1 MKQVRLAAAVCLM
14 AAVLSGSRN
23 APGALLAYEPFDYS
37 PAGAD
42 LNGRNGG
49 FGFSGPWTPGGFNA
63 SVNDNFDIASGSLS
77 FQQLLTGGNRVTSLP
92 TNAIAGLTRNLA
104 TPLGTAGE
112 TKYVSVL
119 LRPEGQ
125 VGVGAFNGFFGLT
138 LESPTEPEIYI
149 GKPGSGVLDRY
160 VVENR
165 GGEGQV
171 PSNVTPTA
179 NQTAL
184 LVLKAQFTAT
194 NDLFTLYVNP
204 TPGAAEPSSG
214 LLKNDANLGVVNGLT
229 IYSTG
234 AFSIDEIRLG
244 DTFADVTPVPEPG
257 AVTATCVLSCL
268 LLGRRGRARPLSGR

>member
-1 MKQVRLAAAVCLM
+1 MTQAKLAAVVCLVV
-14 AAVLSGSRN
+14 AVLSGSRD
-23 APGALLAYEPFDYS
+23 ARGALLAYEPFDYS

-42 LNGRNGG
+42 LNGGNGG
-49 FGFSGPWTPGGFNA
+49 FGFSGPWAPGGFNA
-63 SVNDNFDIASGSLS
+63 SLNNNFDVASGSLS
-77 FQQLLTGGNRVTSLP
+77 FQQLLTGGNRVTSLS
-92 TNAIAGLTRNLA
+92 TTAISGLTRNLA
-104 TPLGTAGE
+104 VPLGAAGG
-112 TKYVSVL
+112 TKYVSVV

-125 VGVGAFNGFFGLT
+125 VGAGAFNGFFGLT

-149 GKPGSGVLDRY
+149 GKPGSGAIDRY

-165 GGEGQV
+165 GGDGQV
-171 PSNVTPTA
+171 ASNVTPTA

-234 AFSIDEIRLG
+234 AFSIDEIRMG

-257 AVTATCVLSCL
+257 AMALACVLTCL
-268 LLGRRGRARPLSGR
+268 LLGRRGRGETPQR